1 MDLLRNTKEKPRI
14 LLVEDNPGDIRL
26 TQEAFKESSLDI
38 QMDVV
43 TDGEMALDFLFK
55 RGRFSD
61 SSKPDI
67 VLLDLNLPKKNGIE
81 VLKEVKTDTHLKKT
95 PVIVLTTSDA
105 DHDIS
110 KAYSLHANCYILK
123 PVDFDDFARVIK
135 LIEAY
140 WFNTVQLNYD

>member
-1 MDLLRNTKEKPRI
+1 MDFLKNNKEKPRI

-26 TQEAFKESSLDI
+26 TQEALKESKIEIHL
-38 QMDVV
+38 DVV
-43 TDGEMALDFLFK
+43 TDGEQAIDFLFK
-55 RGRFSD
+55 RNKFAD
-61 SSKPDI
+61 SIRPHI

-81 VLKEVKTDTHLKKT
+81 VLKEIKSNDSLKKI

-135 LIEAY
+135 LVETF
-140 WFNTVQLNYD
+140 WFNTVQLASE

>member
-1 MDLLRNTKEKPRI
+1 MDLLRNTKDKPRI

-55 RGRFSD
+55 KGRFAD
-61 SSKPDI
+61 SQKPDI

-81 VLKEVKTDTHLKKT
+81 VLKEVKADQALKKT

-135 LIEAY
+135 LIEAF
-140 WFNTVQLNYD
+140 WFNTVQLNND

>member
-1 MDLLRNTKEKPRI
+1 MDFLKNNKEKPRI

-26 TQEAFKESSLDI
+26 TQEALKESKIEIHL
-38 QMDVV
+38 DVV
-43 TDGEMALDFLFK
+43 TDGEQAIDFLLK
-55 RGRFSD
+55 RNRFAD
-61 SSKPDI
+61 SVRPHI
-67 VLLDLNLPKKNGIE
+67 ILLDLNLPKKNGIE
-81 VLKEVKTDTHLKKT
+81 VLKEIKSNDLLKKI

-135 LIEAY
+135 LVETF
-140 WFNTVQLNYD
+140 WFNTVQLAFE